1 VPEHNASQRAGQR
14 KLREQ
19 MRGLGMSRAEIT
31 AEMARRYKL
40 RPRAAWRIA
49 WGWTLEEAAERYNAL
64 RARDQA
70 QALASLTGSRLSEWE
85 NWPFSTR
92 KPAITSLYLLA
103 GIYHCA
109 VLDLTDV
116 HDREKLPAA
125 ELLALGKT
133 STPPH
138 SRHEDTDPRGDP
150 QSPVVPPA
158 RAAAPAITSQDATAL
173 AGQAH
178 PDTGPDTV
186 VAALSRPPASRTPG
200 GTDAGERR
208 GTDELAM
215 RAADET
221 CHLASH
227 DARTY
232 LLADRISE
240 LVTWVEETNVGNGT
254 LDYLDQATRWLAHD
268 CLTTPP
274 IQSHERAAALT
285 ERVFRLLQ
293 GGRQRI
299 GQTRDLYVIAGKLC
313 AVLSWMSS
321 DLGHLAA
328 AEAHSRN
335 GWILADQADHDGLR
349 ALLLCTQS
357 KNAYW
362 GKRYGDAAV
371 HARRGYEY
379 KPPGTAR
386 VLLSCQ
392 EADALQAMGKVEDA
406 QTALVRAEQAQE
418 NISSPGDLG
427 GIFEC
432 GTARHA
438 NYSIATYL
446 RADAADRALQQVER
460 AETAWRNGEEWAYGT
475 WAQVQIG
482 AAIAYLMNRDLEGA
496 AATLRPVLSQPAER
510 RLATLTTRLHREV
523 TPLLTRPAAARSK
536 AAIMLSDGI
545 TEYCLEQSRIRPILE
560 GDGS

>member
-221 CHLASH
+221 CDLASH
-227 DARTY
+227 DARFAVPSLSVSRVMTQARDLAQHY
-232 LLADRISE
+232 SAMTPLEFLARGRAVRNEAIRLSERTRRPSQLAD
-240 LVTWVEETNVGNGT
+240 L
-254 LDYLDQATRWLAHD
+254 YLT
-268 CLTTPP
+268 
-274 IQSHERAAALT
+274 
-285 ERVFRLLQ
+285 
-293 GGRQRI
+293 
-299 GQTRDLYVIAGKLC
+299 AGMACSLM
-313 AVLSWMSS
+313 AFASV
-321 DLGHLAA
+321 DLGCWTPAIEQAEGAA
-328 AEAHSRN
+328 F
-335 GWILADQADHDGLR
+335 
-349 ALLLCTQS
+349 
-357 KNAYW
+357 
-362 GKRYGDAAV
+362 YGDAAG
-371 HARRGYEY
+371 HRGLQSWTAGFLALVAFWCGNPGEAVQYASRGLRVA
-379 KPPGTAR
+379 PPGTPQAR
-386 VLLSCQ
+386 LHCISARAWAHLGDPGQVQ
-392 EADALQAMGKVEDA
+392 EELAAADHARNCAG
-406 QTALVRAEQAQE
+406 
-418 NISSPGDLG
+418 GDDLHDKIG
-427 GIFEC
+427 GEF
-432 GTARHA
+432 GWGAARHA
-438 NYSIATYL
+438 MCAGT
-446 RADAADRALQQVER
+446 AL
-460 AETAWRNGEEWAYGT
+460 
-475 WAQVQIG
+475 
-482 AAIAYLMNRDLEGA
+482 L
-496 AATLRPVLSQPAER
+496 
-510 RLATLTTRLHREV
+510 LAGDI
-523 TPLLTRPAAARSK
+523 PAAAGRAAEAIQLSGSGERVELYARADLARAEILRGQLGHAREALLPVWDVQEGQRRYPLLSRLEHAAASLDAPQYARSRGAAELK
-536 AAIMLSDGI
+536 EQIADFTCQAVPRQLSGNFAAIEPRG
-545 TEYCLEQSRIRPILE
+545 Q
-560 GDGS
+560 